1 MDTATYHI
9 IRHADGRAFY
19 DGEPLTLADA
29 QIMVN
34 EAIARGDLEVGSFLR
49 IEDDLLV
56 IEREAVT

>member
-9 IRHADGRAFY
+9 IRHADGQDFY

-56 IEREAVT
+56 IERDVAT

>member
-9 IRHADGRAFY
+9 IRHADGRTFY

-29 QIMVN
+29 QIMIN
-34 EAIARGDLEVGSFLR
+34 DAIARGDLEVGSFLH

-56 IEREAVT
+56 IEREAAP